1 MASDTSVKPEV
12 TGDVPGGVMELLQR
26 MDARISQL
34 PSLERIEKQWAK
46 QDELHERSHVNFK
59 LEEESRALLK
69 IHIGDMADLRK
80 IQKESNEKTEKLSEA
95 QSRLAESLEHINDS
109 LKNGFDLGNSVVKLF
124 GKITFVFLA
133 AVVVLSLVIIWI
145 ARLDISRDDGHGGKL
160 SIHSGR
166 EASEDSA
173 PTPSAP

>member
-34 PSLERIEKQWAK
+34 PSLGRIEKQWAE
-46 QDELHERSHVNFK
+46 QAHVNFK

-109 LKNGFDLGNSVVKLF
+109 LKNGFDLANSVVKLF
-124 GKITFVFLA
+124 GKITFVFFA